1 MVYPSIDRFN
11 ILNVRFFLLW
21 ENTGGTAMCHITQ
34 QFSSC
39 KMVQV
44 KFSGCYGKPIN

>member
-1 MVYPSIDRFN
+1 MIYPSIDRFN
-11 ILNVRFFLLW
+11 ILNV
-21 ENTGGTAMCHITQ
+21 Q